1 VVTSEIS
8 KRILADISFMGLR
21 SSIGVIFIAAGMSK
35 LSNPGFGG
43 FLSNLGLP
51 PEMQIPVAL
60 AEIVPGILLI
70 IGVLSR
76 ISASLLSIIMM
87 GAIFLVKEA
96 QSLTGDGGYRI
107 DLMLLAACL
116 VVIASGPGRVSLS
129 QIVKKLPR
137 ALH

>member
-1 VVTSEIS
+1 
-8 KRILADISFMGLR
+8 MGLR
-21 SSIGVIFIAAGMSK
+21 SSIGVIFIVAGMSK

-43 FLSNLGLP
+43 FLSDLGLP

-60 AEIVPGILLI
+60 AEIVPGILLV

-76 ISASLLSIIMM
+76 ISASLLSIIML

-116 VVIASGPGRVSLS
+116 VIIASGPGRISLS

-137 ALH
+137 VLH